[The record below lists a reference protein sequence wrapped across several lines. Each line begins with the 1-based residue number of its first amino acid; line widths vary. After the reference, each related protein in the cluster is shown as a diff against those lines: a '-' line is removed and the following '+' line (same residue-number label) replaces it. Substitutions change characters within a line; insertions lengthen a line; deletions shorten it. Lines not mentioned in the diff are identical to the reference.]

1 MDSQASWR
9 QDWEIDEK
17 VNSVDVPIAWHRS
30 GLCFEI
36 EYDDIA
42 WVQGIA
48 YVSRSREKELLRE
61 MGEAAFSEFS
71 SELDRQLGQLWRER
85 GYTDFSSCKSDPHA
99 PWRADWAM
107 NVDEGARAQAVHSS
121 GLSLTIQPAI
131 DMGCVPV
138 WEAVESPH
146 YADECAR
153 LKREMGDDKYAEFL
167 ANRRHE
173 ALELWYGL
181 GYGNG
186 NALRPTSPSFS
197 ASPCPT
203 DSQAHY
209 ALWFEASPF
218 SVDTEPAARDVA
230 RKILDRHFGAA
241 NVVAAHQAALATG
254 KRHFCESGAM
264 PEAVRAWLAAIGEA
278 YWAAWEAA
286 GLPSFTAELS
296 RDNPQLDCSCVMVG
310 PIGTLEAEQ
319 KPFGLHRRAFDVWIE
334 ASAFEPDDESSIAD
348 YARDALC
355 AKFGSQE
362 AVLEAKAACQAAG
375 GIHAAEPQPAAVI
388 AWRSAARAALAEA
401 IELVTRFD
409 DELAGRIRSH
419 ANFEL
424 CFIEV
429 GSPRQMPSQALI

>member
-17 VNSVDVPIAWHRS
+17 VNSVEVPVAWHRS
-30 GLCFEI
+30 GLCFQI
-36 EYDDIA
+36 EYDDILWIHGPA
-42 WVQGIA
+42 D
-48 YVSRSREKELLRE
+48 VSRSREKELILE
-61 MGEAAFSEFS
+61 MGESAFNAMKA
-71 SELDRQLGQLWRER
+71 ELGRQLRQMWRER
-85 GYTDFSSCKSDPHA
+85 GYTDFSPQKSDARA

-107 NVDEGARAQAVHSS
+107 NVDESARAQAVHSS
-121 GLSLTIQPAI
+121 GLGLTIHPDI

-138 WEAVESPH
+138 WEATESPH
-146 YADECAR
+146 YADESAR
-153 LKREMGDDKYAEFL
+153 LKREIGEDKYAEFL

-186 NALRPTSPSFS
+186 NALRPTSAPIS
-197 ASPCPT
+197 ASPCPS
-203 DSQAHY
+203 DAQAPY
-209 ALWFEASPF
+209 ALWFELSPF
-218 SVDTEPAARDVA
+218 SADTEPAARDVA

-254 KRHFCESGAM
+254 KRYVCESGAM

-286 GLPSFTAELS
+286 GLPALTSELS
-296 RDNPQLDCSCVMVG
+296 HDNPQLDCSCVMVG
-310 PIGTLEAEQ
+310 PNGTPEAEQ
-319 KPFGLHRRAFDVWIE
+319 KPFGLHRRIFDVWIE
-334 ASAFEPDDESSIAD
+334 ASAFEPDDETSIAD
-348 YARDALC
+348 YAREALC
-355 AKFGSQE
+355 TKFGSQE

-375 GIHAAEPQPAAVI
+375 GIHAAEPQPDAVV
-388 AWRSAARAALAEA
+388 AWRAAAREALAEA

-409 DELAGRIRSH
+409 DELAGRIRTH
-419 ANFEL
+419 ADFER

-429 GSPRQMPSQALI
+429 GSPRLMSSV